1 MISLWSD
8 TKIIISVIVI
18 AALFFCY
25 QKIKHESYAAG
36 EKHQI
41 ELYEK
46 QLMKNQKY
54 FMERYFQLEKKQND
68 LMLSYEMK
76 VISLKA
82 KHEQLIKDFEDE
94 KLKLKD
100 TISVSAAD
108 LNKCLHKSE
117 TSSGSGMQKTFNSGQ
132 LECYSRDELRE
143 RIKRTLAVG
152 NRCDELAE
160 KFNTLLS
167 ICNMN

>member
-18 AALFFCY
+18 AALFFFY
-25 QKIKHESYAAG
+25 QKIKHENYAAG

-41 ELYEK
+41 EIYEK
-46 QLMKNQKY
+46 QLMKNQEN
-54 FMERYFQLEKKQND
+54 FMKHYLELEKKQND

-82 KHEQLIKDFEDE
+82 KHEQTIRDFEDE

-108 LNKCLHKSE
+108 LNKCLHKYN
-117 TSSGSGMQKTFNSGQ
+117 SGSGMQKTFDSGQ

-160 KFNTLLS
+160 KYNTLLS

>member
-18 AALFFCY
+18 AALFFFY

-46 QLMKNQKY
+46 QLMKNQED
-54 FMERYFQLEKKQND
+54 FMKRYFQLEKKQND

-76 VISLKA
+76 VISIKA
-82 KHEQLIKDFEDE
+82 KHEQTIRDFENE

-108 LNKCLHKSE
+108 LNKCLHKSDK
-117 TSSGSGMQKTFNSGQ
+117 SSSGMQKTFNSGQ

-143 RIKRTLAVG
+143 RIKRTLAIG

-160 KFNTLLS
+160 KYNTLLS

>member
-1 MISLWSD
+1 
-8 TKIIISVIVI
+8 
-18 AALFFCY
+18 
-25 QKIKHESYAAG
+25 
-36 EKHQI
+36 
-41 ELYEK
+41 
-46 QLMKNQKY
+46 MKNQKD

-76 VISLKA
+76 VVSLKA
-82 KHEQLIKDFEDE
+82 KHEQIIRDFENE

-108 LNKCLHKSE
+108 LNKCLHKSYN
-117 TSSGSGMQKTFNSGQ
+117 SSSGMQKTFNSGQ

-143 RIKRTLAVG
+143 RIKKTLAIG

-160 KFNTLLS
+160 KYNTLLS

>member
-18 AALFFCY
+18 AALFFFY
-25 QKIKHESYAAG
+25 QKIKHENYAAG

-41 ELYEK
+41 EIYEK
-46 QLMKNQKY
+46 QLMKNQEN
-54 FMERYFQLEKKQND
+54 FMKHYLELEKKQND

-82 KHEQLIKDFEDE
+82 KHEQTIRDFEDE

-108 LNKCLHKSE
+108 LNKCLHKYN
-117 TSSGSGMQKTFNSGQ
+117 SGSGMQQKTFNSGQ

-160 KFNTLLS
+160 KYNTLLS

>member
-18 AALFFCY
+18 AALFFFY

-41 ELYEK
+41 EIYEK
-46 QLMKNQKY
+46 QLMKNQEN
-54 FMERYFQLEKKQND
+54 FMKHYLELEKKQND

-82 KHEQLIKDFEDE
+82 KHEQTIRDFEDE

-100 TISVSAAD
+100 TISV
-108 LNKCLHKSE
+108 
-117 TSSGSGMQKTFNSGQ
+117 
-132 LECYSRDELRE
+132 E

-160 KFNTLLS
+160 KYNTLLS

>member
-18 AALFFCY
+18 AALFFFY
-25 QKIKHESYAAG
+25 QKIKHENYAAG

-41 ELYEK
+41 EIYEK
-46 QLMKNQKY
+46 QLMKNQEN
-54 FMERYFQLEKKQND
+54 FMKHYLELEKKQND

-82 KHEQLIKDFEDE
+82 KHEQTIRDFEDE

-108 LNKCLHKSE
+108 LNKCLHKSYN
-117 TSSGSGMQKTFNSGQ
+117 SSSGMQKTFNSAQ

-143 RIKRTLAVG
+143 RIKKTLAIG

-160 KFNTLLS
+160 KYNTLLS

>member
-1 MISLWSD
+1 
-8 TKIIISVIVI
+8 
-18 AALFFCY
+18 
-25 QKIKHESYAAG
+25 
-36 EKHQI
+36 
-41 ELYEK
+41 
-46 QLMKNQKY
+46 MKNQED
-54 FMERYFQLEKKQND
+54 FMKRYFELEKKQND

-76 VISLKA
+76 VISIKA
-82 KHEQLIKDFEDE
+82 KHEQTIRNFEDE

-108 LNKCLHKSE
+108 LNKCLHKYN
-117 TSSGSGMQKTFNSGQ
+117 SGSGMQQKTFNSGQ

-160 KFNTLLS
+160 KYNTNGKNIS
-167 ICNMN
+167 IFFVLKLKQIKVIKKVYK

>member
-25 QKIKHESYAAG
+25 QKVKHESYAAG

-46 QLMKNQKY
+46 QLMKNQEN
-54 FMERYFQLEKKQND
+54 FMKHYFQLEKKQND
-68 LMLSYEMK
+68 LMLTYEMK
-76 VISLKA
+76 VISIKA
-82 KHEQLIKDFEDE
+82 NHEQVIKDFENE

-117 TSSGSGMQKTFNSGQ
+117 TSSGSGMQKTFDSGK

-143 RIKRTLAVG
+143 RIKRTLAIG

-160 KFNTLLS
+160 KYNTLLS

>member
-18 AALFFCY
+18 AALFFFY
-25 QKIKHESYAAG
+25 QKIKHENYAAG

-41 ELYEK
+41 EIYEK
-46 QLMKNQKY
+46 QLMKNQED
-54 FMERYFQLEKKQND
+54 FMKRYFELEKKQND

-76 VISLKA
+76 VISIKA
-82 KHEQLIKDFEDE
+82 KHEQTIRNFEDE

-108 LNKCLHKSE
+108 LNKCLHKYN
-117 TSSGSGMQKTFNSGQ
+117 SGSGMQQKTFNSGQ

-160 KFNTLLS
+160 K
-167 ICNMN
+167 

>member
-25 QKIKHESYAAG
+25 QKIKHDSYAAG

-46 QLMKNQKY
+46 QLMKNQKD

-76 VISLKA
+76 VVSLKA
-82 KHEQLIKDFEDE
+82 KHEQTIRDFEDE

-108 LNKCLHKSE
+108 LNKCLHKS
-117 TSSGSGMQKTFNSGQ
+117 SSGMQKTFNSGQ

-160 KFNTLLS
+160 KYNTLLS

>member
-18 AALFFCY
+18 AALFFFY
-25 QKIKHESYAAG
+25 QKIKHENYAAG

-46 QLMKNQKY
+46 QLMKNQENFMKHY
-54 FMERYFQLEKKQND
+54 FELEKKQND

-76 VISLKA
+76 VISIKA
-82 KHEQLIKDFEDE
+82 KHEQTIRDFEDE

-108 LNKCLHKSE
+108 LNKCLHKYN
-117 TSSGSGMQKTFNSGQ
+117 SGSGMQKTFDSGQ

-160 KFNTLLS
+160 KYNTLLS

>member
-8 TKIIISVIVI
+8 TKIIISIIVI
-18 AALFFCY
+18 AALFFFY
-25 QKIKHESYAAG
+25 QKIKHENYAAG

-46 QLMKNQKY
+46 QLMKNQENFMKHY
-54 FMERYFQLEKKQND
+54 FELEKKQND

-76 VISLKA
+76 VISIKA
-82 KHEQLIKDFEDE
+82 KHEQTIRDFEDE

-108 LNKCLHKSE
+108 LNKCLHKSYN
-117 TSSGSGMQKTFNSGQ
+117 SSGMQKTFNSGQ

-143 RIKRTLAVG
+143 RVKRTLAVG

-160 KFNTLLS
+160 KYNTLLS

>member
-18 AALFFCY
+18 AALFFFY
-25 QKIKHESYAAG
+25 QKVKHENYAAG

-46 QLMKNQKY
+46 QLMKNQEN
-54 FMERYFQLEKKQND
+54 FMKRYFQLEK
-68 LMLSYEMK
+68 
-76 VISLKA
+76 
-82 KHEQLIKDFEDE
+82 HEQTIRDFEDE

-117 TSSGSGMQKTFNSGQ
+117 TSSSSGMQKTFNSGQ

-143 RIKRTLAVG
+143 RVKRTLAIG

-160 KFNTLLS
+160 KYNTLLS

>member
-18 AALFFCY
+18 AALFFFY
-25 QKIKHESYAAG
+25 QKIKHENYAAG

-46 QLMKNQKY
+46 QLMKNQKD

-108 LNKCLHKSE
+108 LNKCLHKSYN
-117 TSSGSGMQKTFNSGQ
+117 SSSGMQKTFNSGQ

-152 NRCDELAE
+152 NRCDQLAE
-160 KFNTLLS
+160 KYNTLLS

>member
-1 MISLWSD
+1 M
-8 TKIIISVIVI
+8 I
-18 AALFFCY
+18 AALFFFY
-25 QKIKHESYAAG
+25 QKIKHEHYAAG

-46 QLMKNQKY
+46 QLMKNQKD
-54 FMERYFQLEKKQND
+54 FMEHYFQLEKKQND
-68 LMLSYEMK
+68 LMLSYEIK

-82 KHEQLIKDFEDE
+82 KHEQTIRNFEDE

-108 LNKCLHKSE
+108 LNKCLHKYN
-117 TSSGSGMQKTFNSGQ
+117 SGSGMQQKTFNSGQ

-160 KFNTLLS
+160 KYNTLLS

>member
-18 AALFFCY
+18 AALFFFY
-25 QKIKHESYAAG
+25 QKIKHENYAAG

-41 ELYEK
+41 EIYEK
-46 QLMKNQKY
+46 QLMKNQED
-54 FMERYFQLEKKQND
+54 FMKRYFELEKKQND

-76 VISLKA
+76 VISLRA

-94 KLKLKD
+94 KLKLKA

-108 LNKCLHKSE
+108 LNKCLHKSY
-117 TSSGSGMQKTFNSGQ
+117 SSSSGMQQKTLKSGQ
-132 LECYSRDELRE
+132 LECYSSDERSE

-160 KFNTLLS
+160 KYNTLLS